1 MSKKILIAGIILTCS
16 LFSCQSQDEEKQ
28 MVEKKLFGKLAG
40 GEEVY
45 EYKLKNSAGAE
56 VKIINY
62 GATVVSLM
70 MPDRNGKIEDVVLG
84 YDSLE
89 GYVNDKS
96 YFGSIVGRYGNRID
110 KGKFKLDGKE
120 YHLTLNDGENHLHG
134 GTLGFNKAL
143 WNVDSATS
151 SDNGSSIT
159 MSYLSKDGEEGYPGN
174 VKLTVV
180 YELNNDNELSI
191 NYTGTTDKP
200 TILNPTHH
208 SYFNLTGDPNNTILD
223 HELMIDSDNI
233 TPVKKGL
240 IPTGKFSTVENTP
253 MDFSRGVRIGEFI
266 NADYAQIKLG
276 FGYDH
281 NWVLNKHQGLQ
292 SKVAT
297 VYEPKS
303 GRVLEVFTDQPGMQF
318 YSGNFLD
325 GTVKGKNGV
334 VYKHRTG
341 FCLEAQNYP
350 DSPNHSNFP
359 SARLE
364 PGQTYRQTTVYRF
377 AVK

>member
-1 MSKKILIAGIILTCS
+1 
-16 LFSCQSQDEEKQ
+16 